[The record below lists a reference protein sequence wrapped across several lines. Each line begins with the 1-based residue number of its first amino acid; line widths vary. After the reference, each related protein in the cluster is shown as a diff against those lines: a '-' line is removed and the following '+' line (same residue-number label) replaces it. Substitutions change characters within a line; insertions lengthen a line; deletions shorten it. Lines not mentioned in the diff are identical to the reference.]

1 MGSSG
6 GAGVGS
12 SPAGACLGASVA
24 IESSGFRSLL
34 RTRGKVGEEL
44 RETLDNDRYPA
55 IRWTTVRDVLSGE
68 FGVPAAGP
76 LTPSVFSRDHPSN

>member
-1 MGSSG
+1 
-6 GAGVGS
+6 
-12 SPAGACLGASVA
+12 
-24 IESSGFRSLL
+24 
-34 RTRGKVGEEL
+34 VGEEL

-76 LTPSVFSRDHPSN
+76 LTPSVFSRGHPSN